1 MKILGFN
8 ISRAETRAGA
18 EDPRVP
24 ISATNFL
31 EYFGVSAGNVP
42 VVTIENALKV
52 PAVTA
57 AVSFL
62 SRSLAALPLHAY
74 KDSSDGAKRIDGKL
88 GVLVHENPNPE
99 MDRFRCWRYFWQQVF
114 TGGRGLAWIERN
126 GTNPEALWPMDPTK
140 VTIARRNGRLFYEF
154 EGKSYN
160 SADVIDVCFMPK
172 ADMVGHYG
180 PIALAEKAIQLALS
194 MNDYASGFFAGGG
207 VPPLAL
213 IGPMPAGKEA
223 MQRAMNDV
231 NRAIDA
237 AKSSAKPLF
246 PMPPGH
252 ELKPIGF
259 DPEKGQMTDARSF
272 QVIEIAR
279 AYQIPPVFLQD
290 LSTGSYTNTEQQD
303 LFLVK
308 HLIGQWAQALEGEL
322 NLKLFGRENNRR
334 YVEHNLDGLMRGDFV
349 SRMAGMASA
358 IQNGVLTPN
367 EARALDNRAGKPG
380 GDDLLIQGATVPLGT
395 QPNAG
400 GTAEPVPAEPDP
412 QARAFAAMGE
422 SFRVMAEAQ
431 RMEASKPPVAVTI
444 RNDVENL
451 RLDPSSIPAPIVN
464 VAPPEVRVEPPVV
477 NVAPPV
483 VNYTPPVEKKARRTR
498 TKVLKHDSKGRIK
511 EFEQEDVTD
520 GD

>member
-1 MKILGFN
+1 MRIMGFD
-8 ISRAETRAGA
+8 ISRGSEQRAGA

-24 ISATNFL
+24 ISAANFL
-31 EYFGVSAGNVP
+31 EFFGVSSGNVP
-42 VVTIENALKV
+42 SVTIENALKV

-62 SRSLAALPLHAY
+62 SRSLAALPLHAF
-74 KDSSDGAKRIDGKL
+74 KDGKDGAQKIDGKL

-99 MDRFRCWRYFWQQVF
+99 MDRFKCWRYFWQQVF
-114 TGGRGLAWIERN
+114 TGGRGLAFIERN
-126 GTNPEALWPMDPTK
+126 GTNPEAIWPMDPTK
-140 VTIARRNGRLFYEF
+140 VSIQRTNGRLAYVF
-154 EGKSYN
+154 ENKTYSA
-160 SADVIDVCFMPK
+160 ADVIDVCFMPR
-172 ADMVGHYG
+172 ADLTGHYG
-180 PIALAEKAIQLALS
+180 PITLAEKAIQLALA

-213 IGPMPAGKEA
+213 VGPLPAGKEA
-223 MQRAMNDV
+223 MQRAINDV
-231 NRAIDA
+231 HRSISA

-246 PMPPGH
+246 PMPPGY
-252 ELKPIGF
+252 ELKPVGF

-279 AYQIPPVFLQD
+279 AFQIPPVFLQD
-290 LSTGSYTNTEQQD
+290 LSTGTYSNTEQQD

-308 HLIGQWAQALEGEL
+308 HLIGQWAQALEGEM

-367 EARALDNRAGKPG
+367 EARALDNRQPLAG

-400 GTAEPVPAEPDP
+400 GAAEPVPVEPDP

-431 RMEASKPPVAVTI
+431 KLEASKPPVAVTI

-451 RLDPSSIPAPIVN
+451 RLDPSLLPAPIVN
-464 VAPPEVRVEPPVV
+464 VAPPEVRIEPQVV
-477 NVAPPV
+477 NVAAPIVNVPP
-483 VNYTPPVEKKARRTR
+483 PPAPETR
-498 TKVLKHDSKGRIK
+498 KRKTKTTVTEHHKDGRVKSFI
-511 EFEQEDVTD
+511 QEDIE
-520 GD
+520 